1 MRDNGWEPLFDQV
14 KSFCE
19 AYGIGVPNM
28 NDVIGVMGKSVRRK
42 HTVTQ
47 YHYYKVD
54 IFNAA
59 LDATINEMNHRFNEV
74 SSEILVCMSCLD
86 PSDSFSK
93 FNVDKLI
100 RLAEIYADDFTMADR
115 FLLRNQLQ
123 TFILNIRRS
132 EEFHGCPDIS
142 KLAQLMVETKKR

>member
-19 AYGIGVPNM
+19 AYEIFLPNM

-47 YHYYKVD
+47 HHYYKVD
-54 IFNAA
+54 IFNTA
-59 LDATINEMNHRFNEV
+59 LDATMNEMNHRFNEV
-74 SSEILVCMSCLD
+74 SLELLVCMSCLD
-86 PSDSFSK
+86 RSNSFSK

-100 RLAEIYADDFTMADR
+100 RLAKIYADDFTVVDR
-115 FLLRNQLQ
+115 FLLRNQLP

-132 EEFHGCPDIS
+132 EKFHGCHDI
-142 KLAQLMVETKKR
+142 

>member
-1 MRDNGWEPLFDQV
+1 MELMHDFVKGCMYNTSGMYIFSRGTGYLVCDARVDCDAREPLFDQV

-19 AYGIGVPNM
+19 AYGISVPNM

-47 YHYYKVD
+47 HHYYKVD

-59 LDATINEMNHRFNEV
+59 LDATMNEMNHRFNEV
-74 SSEILVCMSCLD
+74 SSELLVCMSCLD

-100 RLAEIYADDFTMADR
+100 RLTEI
-115 FLLRNQLQ
+115 
-123 TFILNIRRS
+123 
-132 EEFHGCPDIS
+132 
-142 KLAQLMVETKKR
+142 